1 MSKTKVV
8 SARID
13 EEIAMG
19 FETICNN
26 LKVKKSAVMQELF
39 KDFIVRN
46 YNKESHDS
54 VEMIAPRIKEL
65 DDE

>member
-1 MSKTKVV
+1 MSKTKIV

-13 EEIAMG
+13 NQIAVG
-19 FETICNN
+19 FETICDN
-26 LKVKKSAVMQELF
+26 LKIKKSVVIQELF

-46 YNKESHDS
+46 YKKESHDS
-54 VEMIAPRIKEL
+54 VEIIAPKFKEL